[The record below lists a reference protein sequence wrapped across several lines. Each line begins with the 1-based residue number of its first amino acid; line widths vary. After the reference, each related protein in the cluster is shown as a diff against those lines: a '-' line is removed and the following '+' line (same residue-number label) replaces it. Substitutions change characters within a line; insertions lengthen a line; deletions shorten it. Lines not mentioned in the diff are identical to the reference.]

1 MYLDPQHWS
10 DHHIAIFFFLF
21 AQGGEAQVQSVRGGG
36 GGGKQRR
43 AD

>member
-1 MYLDPQHWS
+1 MHLDPQHWL
-10 DHHIAIFFFLF
+10 DHHIAIFFLF

-36 GGGKQRR
+36 GGGGKQRR